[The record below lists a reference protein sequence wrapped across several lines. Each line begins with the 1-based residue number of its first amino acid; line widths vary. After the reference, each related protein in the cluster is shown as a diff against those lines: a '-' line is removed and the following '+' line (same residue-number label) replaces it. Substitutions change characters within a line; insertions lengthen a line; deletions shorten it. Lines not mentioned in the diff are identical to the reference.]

1 MVGSANEPRLTGA
14 RAMRTMIA
22 FYVAPLVAPLITALY
37 LTNAGVSE
45 PQFSLLVAGSGGIA
59 YAGALVLGA
68 PIYLF
73 LRAQNATSF
82 VIAPVVGLIV
92 QKRVYA
98 RLDALCAIMTDVL
111 SAGFITSGSL
121 QFGALI
127 GAAVGAVFWLIDRPD
142 CQSTQP

>member
-1 MVGSANEPRLTGA
+1 MFGSANEPRLTGA

-82 VIAPVVGLIV
+82 VIAPVVGLI
-92 QKRVYA
+92 A
-98 RLDALCAIMTDVL
+98 GAIMTAVL